1 MAATLVASGRA
12 DPSPREPL
20 DGGLLIIHARE
31 RQSPSGRFVGLNTPV
46 PWSVVLPVKSIDQG
60 KSRLLAQEST
70 RRLLIAAFLA
80 DVLAALDSAHQ
91 VGEVIVV
98 GNDPV
103 LLDLAV
109 TAGARAITEGESRGL
124 NQAAAIGISA
134 ASQAAPVAVMVA
146 DLPCL
151 TGSAIDHVLHQAS
164 ALPNSFVCDAA
175 GTGTTML
182 MAQDPRTCRP
192 QFGHRSRARHAASGN
207 VELAAPSGGAAP
219 SGELVSPDGI
229 QVRAQEAFCRAR
241 RDVDTQVDLWDAVRI
256 GVGSAT
262 RAVLPSI
269 GGLTS
274 T

>member
-1 MAATLVASGRA
+1 M
-12 DPSPREPL
+12 
-20 DGGLLIIHARE
+20 
-31 RQSPSGRFVGLNTPV
+31 NTPV

-80 DVLAALDSAHQ
+80 DVLAALDSADQ

-109 TAGARAITEGESRGL
+109 TAGARTITEGEPRGL

-134 ASQAAPVAVMVA
+134 ASSAAPVAVMVA

-151 TGSAIDHVLHQAS
+151 TGSAIDHLLHQAS
-164 ALPNSFVCDAA
+164 APPNSFVCDAA

-207 VELAAPSGGAAP
+207 IELAVPPGTPG
-219 SGELVSPDGI
+219 SPDE
-229 QVRAQEAFCRAR
+229 VRVQAQEAFRRVR

-262 RAVLPSI
+262 SAVLPTI
-269 GGLTS
+269 GGLPS